1 MKYLLIWIVLLSQ
14 NAFSQQVVDIDL
26 GYQDSSNYKIEQETI
41 SQMKMDFSGDIENA
55 PPKLRSQLPMNLKM
69 KQITVESIKTG
80 AKESN
85 NSFPLSMLV
94 ESSKTY
100 VSINGSD
107 YMEIASGADKLE
119 DVTING
125 VVHQGGKME
134 YKSTSGEG
142 ASDELKTIMQ
152 SIFEQMANSNVM
164 AVKKVKVGE
173 TVPFKHKLP
182 ISIPVGD
189 LGAVTFEMEML
200 YTLEDITNNIANFNI
215 NFSAVVSSQ
224 LKEANISVEGSGSG
238 VMKYDLIKKIAP
250 IKTLKMQM
258 DLKVPL
264 EGNYLE
270 LTSASDS
277 NTRTSVEKSL
287 KRK

>member
-1 MKYLLIWIVLLSQ
+1 
-14 NAFSQQVVDIDL
+14 
-26 GYQDSSNYKIEQETI
+26 
-41 SQMKMDFSGDIENA
+41 
-55 PPKLRSQLPMNLKM
+55 
-69 KQITVESIKTG
+69 
-80 AKESN
+80 
-85 NSFPLSMLV
+85 
-94 ESSKTY
+94 
-100 VSINGSD
+100 
-107 YMEIASGADKLE
+107 
-119 DVTING
+119 
-125 VVHQGGKME
+125 ME

-250 IKTLKMQM
+250 ITTLKMQM

>member
-100 VSINGSD
+100 ASINGSD
-107 YMEIASGADKLE
+107 YMEQASGADKLE
-119 DVTING
+119 GVTING
-125 VVHQGGKME
+125 VQIH
-134 YKSTSGEG
+134 
-142 ASDELKTIMQ
+142 I
-152 SIFEQMANSNVM
+152 
-164 AVKKVKVGE
+164 
-173 TVPFKHKLP
+173 
-182 ISIPVGD
+182 
-189 LGAVTFEMEML
+189 
-200 YTLEDITNNIANFNI
+200 
-215 NFSAVVSSQ
+215 
-224 LKEANISVEGSGSG
+224 
-238 VMKYDLIKKIAP
+238 
-250 IKTLKMQM
+250 
-258 DLKVPL
+258 
-264 EGNYLE
+264 
-270 LTSASDS
+270 
-277 NTRTSVEKSL
+277 R
-287 KRK
+287 RRR